1 MRGLNLLDAAW
12 PSLLPVPFESLLMA
26 GCLESG
32 LDVTAGGTLYNLS
45 SVNALGMADVA
56 DSLVAIDRLVFRERC
71 VTLPD
76 LAQAVRSDYAGA
88 GSLAAWAAAGPHYG
102 NDIDEP
108 DQIITLLAE
117 DFCRQVDRGRDK
129 RGYRNPRGGR
139 FQSGMYSVHQHA
151 LRGELTGA
159 LPSGRRAG
167 LALANA
173 LSPCQG
179 RDTTGPTALM
189 LSATKLD
196 HTRLGNGMVL
206 DLKFHPSFFEDESR
220 RQAFG
225 ALVESYFDMGGMEI
239 QFNVISRETLL
250 AAQRSPQ
257 DYRDLLVRV
266 SGFSAYFI
274 DLEPVLQDEIIARTE
289 HAAL

>member
-1 MRGLNLLDAAW
+1 
-12 PSLLPVPFESLLMA
+12 MA

-45 SVNALGMADVA
+45 SVNAMGMADVA

-71 VTLPD
+71 VTLPE

-88 GSLAAWAAAGPHYG
+88 GSLAAWASAGPHYG

-108 DQIITLLAE
+108 DQIVTLLAE
-117 DFCRQVDRGRDK
+117 DFCRQVD
-129 RGYRNPRGGR
+129 GYRNPRGGR
-139 FQSGMYSVHQHA
+139 FQSGMYSVHHHA
-151 LRGELTGA
+151 SRGEMTGA

-179 RDTTGPTALM
+179 RDTTGPTALI

-196 HTRLGNGMVL
+196 HTMLGNGMVL
-206 DLKFHPSFFEDESR
+206 DLKFHPSFFEDASR
-220 RQAFG
+220 RQAFH